1 MTDDTE
7 IEIDELLG
15 LEITELRY
23 RGGFSRNA
31 DGSAIAST
39 SFTIVSDDT
48 ASWSLSTTQ
57 PSNTVAEGDD
67 IPVTITSDKALPIL
81 ADPPDLELVVTDRL
95 GAFVISA
102 AIPRT
107 SPLYNGMLSDIV
119 NIPNPHDDLFE
130 LDQVYTVRFC

>member
-1 MTDDTE
+1 M
-7 IEIDELLG
+7 I
-15 LEITELRY
+15 
-23 RGGFSRNA
+23 
-31 DGSAIAST
+31 
-39 SFTIVSDDT
+39 
-48 ASWSLSTTQ
+48 
-57 PSNTVAEGDD
+57 

-81 ADPPDLELVVTDRL
+81 ANPPDLELVVTDRL

-130 LDQVYTVRFC
+130 LDQVYTVRFAEGTTAALPLVGSARRSRLNTRLRTTLTRCLTLHWITAVARLPLPRVA